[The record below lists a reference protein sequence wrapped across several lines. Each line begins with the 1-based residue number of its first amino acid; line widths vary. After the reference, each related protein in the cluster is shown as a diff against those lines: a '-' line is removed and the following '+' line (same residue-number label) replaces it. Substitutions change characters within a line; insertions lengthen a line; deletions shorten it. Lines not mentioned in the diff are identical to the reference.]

1 MAAKKYSAEKLKYFE
16 ELIQKEL
23 KESIAYLDDIN
34 GTKAKAPAKAAATSP
49 AMPFTRRTRGLTP
62 TLWSKT

>member
-34 GTKAKAPAKAAATSP
+34 RDQSKGARESSASAAAHSVTADHGP
-49 AMPFTRRTRGLTP
+49 PRRRQ
-62 TLWSKT
+62 

>member
-34 GTKAKAPAKAAATSP
+34 RDQSKGA
-49 AMPFTRRTRGLTP
+49 RERTRGLTP